1 MTEWKRRRFWTDVT
15 TEARDTGHGIRL
27 DGRTLKTPAG
37 RALEVPTAALA
48 GKIAAEWQNA
58 EDEIDPR
65 RMPFTR
71 SANSALDTVS
81 AHRGHVIGMLSSYGD
96 SDLICYRAERPAD
109 LVTRQ
114 AEAWDPLLDW
124 AATALSAP
132 LTPVGGLMPH
142 PQPRSS
148 LDRLTD
154 EVAALDDFRLTAL
167 HDLVT
172 LSGSLVI
179 GLSVVH
185 GVRGPEAAWAAS
197 RIDEEYQ
204 AERWGHDEEAARTAL
219 DRWSAFAHSASL
231 LRFC

>member
-1 MTEWKRRRFWTDVT
+1 MTEWKRRRFWTEVT
-15 TEARDTGHGIRL
+15 TEAQEAGHGILL
-27 DGRTLKTPAG
+27 DGRSLRTPAG
-37 RALEVPTAALA
+37 QPLVVPTEALA
-48 GKIAAEWQNA
+48 GRIAAEWQSA

-71 SANSALDTVS
+71 SANSALDTVA
-81 AHRGHVIGMLSSYGD
+81 AHRDHIVGTLSAYGG
-96 SDLICYRAERPAD
+96 SDLICYRAERPAE
-109 LVTRQ
+109 LAARQ

-132 LTPVGGLMPH
+132 LTPIAGLMPH
-142 PQPRSS
+142 PQPEAS
-148 LDRLTD
+148 LDRLTG

-185 GVRGPEAAWAAS
+185 GARGAEAAWAAS

-204 AERWGHDEEAARTAL
+204 SEQWGRDEEAAKAAQ
-219 DRWSAFAHSASL
+219 DRWSAFEHSASL